1 MARLILVLEVEP
13 IETGTVFRQ
22 WPLHCTLVPWFHYEG
37 GIITIQKELETFFSA
52 QQPLWLVGAEEA
64 MFGPSRDVMVNK
76 LVSSNE
82 LLQLHNKTL
91 QKLQELGAVFSAEHY
106 VGNGYQPHV
115 TQHGGRKLR
124 KGQRH
129 LSRAVYLVES
139 VDERTK
145 QRKVVSRLELGG

>member
-13 IETGTVFRQ
+13 IETGAIFRE
-22 WPLHCTLVPWFHYEG
+22 WPLHCTLLHWFHYDG
-37 GIITIQKELETFFSA
+37 RIVTIQRALETFFRT
-52 QQPLWLVGAEEA
+52 QQPVWLIGAEEA
-64 MFGPSRDVMVNK
+64 MFGPSRDVLVNK
-76 LVSSNE
+76 LVGSNE

-91 QKLQELGAVFSAEHY
+91 QKLQELGVVFSAEHY
-106 VGNGYQPHV
+106 ADNGYQPHV